1 MSRQCY
7 QLAVKQNY
15 KVLTL
20 GKLGSAELGSLS
32 PETMSVEAPVL
43 SLLGFGAAENFES
56 VILIPFWA
64 SEASLV
70 RMRSRELSLW
80 WSGGIRKRKSEVKN
94 RRGMNGHSHER
105 AGIHAHECEERN
117 YIDKCARVECILVHE
132 LRQQDGDTSITVGTY
147 SDKVCN
153 RNYAVEKL
161 GQCVGD
167 GALVNEQSK
176 RPASNGI
183 ERERRNHVDCP
194 VQGNRRLHDGIPHCE
209 FTHCFTLVH
218 CVYK

>member
-56 VILIPFWA
+56 VILTPFWA

-70 RMRSRELSLW
+70 RMRSRELSL
-80 WSGGIRKRKSEVKN
+80 
-94 RRGMNGHSHER
+94 
-105 AGIHAHECEERN
+105 
-117 YIDKCARVECILVHE
+117 
-132 LRQQDGDTSITVGTY
+132 
-147 SDKVCN
+147 
-153 RNYAVEKL
+153 
-161 GQCVGD
+161 
-167 GALVNEQSK
+167 
-176 RPASNGI
+176 
-183 ERERRNHVDCP
+183 
-194 VQGNRRLHDGIPHCE
+194 
-209 FTHCFTLVH
+209 
-218 CVYK
+218 